1 MENRASD
8 YFLKEVQ
15 RANKGRL
22 KIYIGAA
29 PGVGKTYKM
38 LRDANELK
46 RQGIDVVIGF
56 VETYGRKETE
66 EQIGDLEK
74 LPLKRILYNGIEL
87 EEMDLEGIIKR
98 KPQLVVVD
106 ELAHRNAPGSKNKK
120 RYEDVLDLIE
130 NGISVMTA
138 VNIQHLE
145 SLNDYVNRMTG
156 IKVGQTI
163 PDYIFEYADE
173 IEVVDISP
181 QALRERIKQGKVYS
195 SDKIEMALNNF
206 FREGN
211 LTALRELALR
221 EVANE
226 VDERLLEYRNR
237 KNVEGL
243 TGAQERILVCINL
256 RYNSEYLIRRGWR
269 IAKMLK
275 AKLYVLHVY
284 REGELRDAEKLKK
297 LDAVKQLCD
306 ELNAEFKMVMSSDP
320 IETIINYAK
329 DQAITQIVLGPSA
342 RRRIDEIL
350 RGSIVRRIMEK
361 TRFIDILVVAD
372 PLYRE
377 MKET

>member
-1 MENRASD
+1 MENKNSD
-8 YFLKEVQ
+8 YFLRELQ

-66 EQIGDLEK
+66 EQIGELEI
-74 LPLKRILYNGIEL
+74 LPLKKIYYNGMEL
-87 EEMDLEGIIKR
+87 EEMDLEGIIAR

-120 RYEDVLDLIE
+120 RYKDVLDLIE

-145 SLNDYVNRMTG
+145 SLNDYINRMTG
-156 IKVGQTI
+156 IKVGQTV
-163 PDYIFEYADE
+163 PDYILEYADE

-181 QALRERIKQGKVYS
+181 EALRERIRQGKVYS

-226 VDERLLEYRNR
+226 VDERLLEYRNM
-237 KNVEGL
+237 KKVEGL
-243 TGAQERILVCINL
+243 MGAQERILVCINL
-256 RYNSEYLIRRGWR
+256 RYNSEYLIRRSWR
-269 IAKMLK
+269 VAKMLK
-275 AKLYVLHVY
+275 AKLYVLHVS
-284 REGELRDAEKLKK
+284 REIELRDSEKLKK
-297 LDAVKQLCD
+297 LDAIKQLCD
-306 ELNAEFKMVMSSDP
+306 ELDAEFKMIISSDP
-320 IETIINYAK
+320 VQAIIDYAK
-329 DQAITQIVLGPSA
+329 EQAITQIVLGQSA
-342 RRRIDEIL
+342 RRRIDEIIK
-350 RGSIVRRIMEK
+350 GSIVRRIMQK
-361 TRFIDILVVAD
+361 TRFIDILIVAD
-372 PLYRE
+372 PYFW
-377 MKET
+377 

>member
-1 MENRASD
+1 MENKTPD
-8 YFLKEVQ
+8 YFLREIQK
-15 RANKGRL
+15 ANKGRL

-46 RQGIDVVIGF
+46 KQGIDVIIGF
-56 VETYGRKETE
+56 VETYGRKETA
-66 EQIGDLEK
+66 EQIGDLEI
-74 LPLKRILYNGIEL
+74 LPLKKISYNGIEL

-98 KPQLVVVD
+98 KPQLVIVD

-120 RYEDVLDLIE
+120 RYEDVLELIE

-156 IKVGQTI
+156 IKVGQTV
-163 PDYIFEYADE
+163 PDYILEYADE

-181 QALRERIKQGKVYS
+181 EALRERIRQGKVYS
-195 SDKIEMALNNF
+195 SDKIETALNNF

-226 VDERLLEYRNR
+226 VDERLLEYRNI
-237 KNVEGL
+237 KKVEGL
-243 TGAQERILVCINL
+243 MGAQERILVCINL

-269 IAKMLK
+269 VAKMLK
-275 AKLYVLHVY
+275 AKLYVLHVCK
-284 REGELRDAEKLKK
+284 EMELGNPERLKK

-306 ELNAEFKMVMSSDP
+306 ELDAEFKVVMSSDP
-320 IETIINYAK
+320 VEAIINYAK
-329 DQAITQIVLGPSA
+329 EQAITQIVLGQSA
-342 RRRIDEIL
+342 RRRIDEIIK
-350 RGSIVRRIMEK
+350 GSIVRQIMEK
-361 TRFIDILVVAD
+361 TKFVDILIVAD
-372 PLYRE
+372 PQPSR
-377 MKET
+377 